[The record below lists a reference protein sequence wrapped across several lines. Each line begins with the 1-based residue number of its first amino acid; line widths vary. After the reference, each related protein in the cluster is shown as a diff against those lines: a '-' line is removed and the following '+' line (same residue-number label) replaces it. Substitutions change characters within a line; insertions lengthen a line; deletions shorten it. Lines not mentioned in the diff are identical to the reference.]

1 MLEHR
6 LRRGGP
12 WQKLVPGV
20 YLAMTGPAS
29 ARQREMA
36 ALLHAGPRGALT
48 GLTAARRHG
57 LVVPD
62 TGLVDVLVPASV
74 RRQSAGFVRLRHST
88 RMPREVC
95 VDGEIS
101 YVLVARAVADAAR
114 TMNSARELRALVAQ
128 AIQRERCS
136 VALLETELDQGPVA
150 GSAPLRAALTEVRA
164 GIRSAPEGDLR
175 ALLQKERMPMPAFN
189 ARLYA
194 GTALIAVADAWWEEA
209 GVVAEVDSRAY
220 HYSAEDWQRTMQRH
234 DRLVA
239 HGVLLLHFTPA
250 QIRTAPQE
258 VVEQI
263 RAALVAGRK
272 RPRLAITTRRA
283 A

>member
-6 LRRGGP
+6 LRPGGP

-29 ARQREMA
+29 TKQREMA
-36 ALLHAGPRGALT
+36 ALLHAGPRSALT
-48 GLTAARRHG
+48 GLAAVRRHG
-57 LVVPD
+57 LSVLD
-62 TGLVDVLVPASV
+62 TGPVDVVVPASV
-74 RRQSAGFVRLRHST
+74 RRQSTGFVRIQHST

-95 VDGEIS
+95 VDGKIR

-114 TMNSARELRALVAQ
+114 TMASARELRALVAQ

-136 VALLETELDQGPVA
+136 VALLETELEQGPMA
-150 GSAPLRAALTEVRA
+150 GSAPFRAALAEARA
-164 GIRSAPEGDLR
+164 GIRSVPEGDLR
-175 ALLQKERMPMPAFN
+175 ALLKKERMPMPVFN
-189 ARLYA
+189 ARLYV
-194 GTALIAVADAWWEEA
+194 GTSLIAVADAWWEEA

-220 HYSAEDWQRTMQRH
+220 HYSAQDWQKTMQRH

-239 HGVLLLHFTPA
+239 HGVLLLHFTPS
-250 QIRTAPQE
+250 QIRATPEE